1 MRLIIETIIRHGIL
15 NVEIMILQTGLPDQL
30 IADQQGKT
38 LARNTVAVQK
48 TAFHPALID
57 AQLRC
62 QFLDRKHAFA
72 ADDDFSG
79 SVNHWRNGVFMLLIE
94 QKRFP
99 LRPQLLQIGS
109 LIKRFDQ
116 GFRPA
121 RKIKFQLIL
130 SITHRF

>member
-72 ADDDFSG
+72 SDDDFSG
-79 SVNHWRNGVFMLLIE
+79 SVNHWRNGVFKSW
-94 QKRFP
+94 Q
-99 LRPQLLQIGS
+99 RPKSENEFQS
-109 LIKRFDQ
+109 SA
-116 GFRPA
+116 RPDA
-121 RKIKFQLIL
+121 LHHFWK
-130 SITHRF
+130 